1 MTAAHLAAFR
11 AMLPETVQVAGGRID
26 DLQSPLWPPEETA
39 IAHAVRSR
47 VAEFTAGRTAARQ
60 ALSVLGHP
68 ATPLPKSA
76 EGPPVWPP
84 GLTGSIT
91 HGGGWAFA
99 MVAQTRHTTGLGIDV
114 EQDGM
119 LTPDLIA
126 EVLTDKER
134 TRIDPARAT
143 AVFSAKEAAF
153 KAQFMLT
160 GRMLGFG
167 DIVIRYLSGGR
178 YAAQVADLVV
188 TGRQTVVDG
197 LILTVVMIPNT
208 AK

>member
-1 MTAAHLAAFR
+1 VTLARLAALR
-11 AMLPETVQVAGGRID
+11 SLLPDSVQVAGGRID
-26 DLQSPLWPPEETA
+26 DLQSPLFAAEEPA
-39 IAHAVRSR
+39 VLHAVISR
-47 VAEFTAGRTAARQ
+47 RAEFTAGRSAARQ
-60 ALSVLGHP
+60 AMAALGHP
-68 ATPLPKSA
+68 AEPLPKSV

-84 GLTGSIT
+84 GLTGSIA

-99 MVAQTRHTTGLGIDV
+99 IVAPLVVAQALGIDLEV
-114 EQDGM
+114 DGM

-126 EVLTDKER
+126 EVLTDTEQA
-134 TRIDPARAT
+134 RIDPARAT

-167 DIVIRYLSGGR
+167 DIVIRYPSVGR
-178 YAAQVADLVV
+178 FAAQTPEWVL
-188 TGRQTVVDG
+188 TGRQTLVDG
-197 LILTVVMIPNT
+197 LILSVVMIPIK